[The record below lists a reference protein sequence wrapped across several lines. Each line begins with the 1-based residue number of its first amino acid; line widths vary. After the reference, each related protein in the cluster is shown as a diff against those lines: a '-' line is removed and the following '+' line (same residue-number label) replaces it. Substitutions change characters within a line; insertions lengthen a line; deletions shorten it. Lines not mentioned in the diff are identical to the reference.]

1 MLRGLDPE
9 VLRVHREGGECSA
22 SSGIF
27 VVLKMSNMALKKP
40 YVVSKTSYVT
50 L

>member
-1 MLRGLDPE
+1 MLRGLDLE
-9 VLRVHREGGECSA
+9 VSRVHWEGGECSA